1 MAYNVRTSNVRKEKK
16 RKKEEALESF
26 WRSMDDDS
34 IYGEMMRDD
43 VASWTA
49 KCLGPRGSKR
59 DHTFCAIDKKGERT
73 DFPFRRVKKGVAS
86 QGLEMCGQSKKEKK
100 TYNLYI

>member
-73 DFPFRRVKKGVAS
+73 DFPFRRVKKGVGS